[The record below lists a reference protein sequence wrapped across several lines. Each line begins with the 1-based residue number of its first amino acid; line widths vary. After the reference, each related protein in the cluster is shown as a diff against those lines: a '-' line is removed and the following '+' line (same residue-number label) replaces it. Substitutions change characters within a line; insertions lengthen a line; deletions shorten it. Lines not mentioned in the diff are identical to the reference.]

1 MTSSVNYLV
10 TEYTILL
17 ISVVFLPV
25 RAHTAIY
32 LLSPCKQTTLK
43 YELQYTHTDTNKRTH
58 TVGIAH
64 SSFSYFSYFTLS
76 FFLREFKVLFP
87 LFYFPHFHLYG
98 MILSSSFF
106 YVLLSFSA
114 TLKWKL
120 SLAHVTSPLS
130 LSALWALLWWGLLP
144 FFSCVRCCSVVD
156 SAEGRRGW

>member
-10 TEYTILL
+10 TESTILL

-106 YVLLSFSA
+106 LR
-114 TLKWKL
+114 
-120 SLAHVTSPLS
+120 SPLLLCHFEMKAVSCTCDLSSVS
-130 LSALWALLWWGLLP
+130 LCTVSSAVVGLATFLLLCKVL
-144 FFSCVRCCSVVD
+144 FCC
-156 SAEGRRGW
+156 